1 MGRKPREEEA
11 KQVIDRLQKQI
22 GRLESENVKDLIEM
36 AERGKDIVKI
46 ANIIRGCGD
55 IIEKSVYDK
64 LIEVV
69 IGFETRCYVTRRK
82 RKERM
87 KPTSTTGAGI
97 DEQK

>member
-1 MGRKPREEEA
+1 MGRKPREEET
-11 KQVIDRLQKQI
+11 KQVIERLQKQI

-36 AERGKDIVKI
+36 VERGKDIVKI

-64 LIEVV
+64 LIDVV

-82 RKERM
+82 RKERTE
-87 KPTSTTGAGI
+87 K
-97 DEQK
+97 